1 MNLGATLCDPNG
13 TSLLTCTQSVVT
25 GHCKEWVST
34 PCSDLTDLGLVCD
47 PDSSG
52 GHCACPAPSDTTIW
66 VDADGGAKKGI
77 APTGA
82 KNPSICRFP
91 TLTAGLKVVPDG
103 GVVIA
108 TGTNSVPDNWLPSTS
123 YSTGSKVT
131 PDLPNGHEYQA
142 SIGGKSEPKTEP
154 DWPTDGGAVLD
165 GDTDG
170 GVTWVDIG
178 LVQPV
183 VFDNETFPLT
193 IPSNASVWS
202 TGCGVAALDVFGCNA
217 QAWIIALNNG
227 TDGIVLGDGASL
239 QGFEVI
245 PTTGGQ
251 VPDSAISCT
260 GGTIQ
265 LDELILSGTS
275 LVDSTLH
282 MNRGISISPTHSCA
296 LSLGSLQPVLVDGFN
311 TGVAINSPMAEA
323 TLKDLY
329 AIGNVG
335 DGVLVQAAANVDI
348 ESGFIDGNG
357 NDGINLEADQGA
369 VTATINGTSCASNA
383 SHGIEIGGSVTN
395 PVSEILTS
403 NTVGNNGQS
412 GFYFGGSSTLQA
424 FTSNLVFSNNGAQ
437 VYFAAPAATDG
448 GWVASPGACV
458 GTSNAFYC
466 YNSLVDGGIGVAA
479 AAPTIPVNADYNSWQ
494 DAPIVLKDYSASVS
508 AGDTCGTSLTCQ

>member
-1 MNLGATLCDPNG
+1 M
-13 TSLLTCTQSVVT
+13 
-25 GHCKEWVST
+25 
-34 PCSDLTDLGLVCD
+34 
-47 PDSSG
+47 
-52 GHCACPAPSDTTIW
+52 
-66 VDADGGAKKGI
+66 DADGGAKKGI

-123 YSTGSKVT
+123 YATGSKVT

-227 TDGIVLGDGASL
+227 ADGIVLGDGASL

-282 MNRGISISPTHSCA
+282 MNRGILDFADPQLRPEPREPSTRPGGWLQHRRGHQLAHGRGHPQGSLCHWQRRRWSPT
-296 LSLGSLQPVLVDGFN
+296 LGRRERRHRVRVHRRKRQ
-311 TGVAINSPMAEA
+311 
-323 TLKDLY
+323 
-329 AIGNVG
+329 
-335 DGVLVQAAANVDI
+335 
-348 ESGFIDGNG
+348 
-357 NDGINLEADQGA
+357 
-369 VTATINGTSCASNA
+369 
-383 SHGIEIGGSVTN
+383 
-395 PVSEILTS
+395 
-403 NTVGNNGQS
+403 
-412 GFYFGGSSTLQA
+412 
-424 FTSNLVFSNNGAQ
+424 
-437 VYFAAPAATDG
+437 
-448 GWVASPGACV
+448 
-458 GTSNAFYC
+458 
-466 YNSLVDGGIGVAA
+466 
-479 AAPTIPVNADYNSWQ
+479 
-494 DAPIVLKDYSASVS
+494 
-508 AGDTCGTSLTCQ
+508 